1 LPYGNADRWPIKAL
15 PVEAGKPGEIARFG
29 VKCGS
34 ACGVPT
40 HPLDSKKGV
49 SALQEIL
56 KYLKDRGERLDSE
69 IATDTGI
76 SLENVRLHVSA
87 LSARGEVMLCQSIR
101 FNNGKRS
108 EGLLCR
114 IAGYIPPAAPG
125 RKSKAHLKALTQTS

>member
-1 LPYGNADRWPIKAL
+1 MS
-15 PVEAGKPGEIARFG
+15 VRFRG
-29 VKCGS
+29 GQTHPRHRKQ
-34 ACGVPT
+34 GVP
-40 HPLDSKKGV
+40 
-49 SALQEIL
+49 ALQEIL

-101 FNNGKRS
+101 FNNGKGR

-114 IAGYIPPAAPG
+114 IASYIPPAGPG
-125 RKSKAHLKALTQTS
+125 RESKPPR

>member
-1 LPYGNADRWPIKAL
+1 M
-15 PVEAGKPGEIARFG
+15 
-29 VKCGS
+29 
-34 ACGVPT
+34 
-40 HPLDSKKGV
+40 
-49 SALQEIL
+49 QEIL

-69 IATDTGI
+69 IATDTGISLENVRLHVSALSARGEVMQIATDTGI

-125 RKSKAHLKALTQTS
+125 RKSKAHLKAQTQT

>member
-1 LPYGNADRWPIKAL
+1 MS
-15 PVEAGKPGEIARFG
+15 VRFRG
-29 VKCGS
+29 GQTHPRHRKQ
-34 ACGVPT
+34 GVP
-40 HPLDSKKGV
+40 
-49 SALQEIL
+49 ALQEIL

-76 SLENVRLHVSA
+76 SLENGRLQRSA
-87 LSARGEVMLCQSIR
+87 RSARGEVMLCQSIR

-125 RKSKAHLKALTQTS
+125 RKSKAHLK